1 MQRTQRPERA
11 NEKSP
16 AASAKK
22 GDRETDNEED
32 ARRFKVDFEQ
42 QGSDVTVRGEKGDDS
57 SGWFDGWDGDELK
70 VRYRITVPRRYNTDL
85 ETAGGS
91 IRVADLEGEV
101 IAETTGGS
109 ITARITKQPQESS
122 ELSSSAGSVTV
133 YLAEGVGVNVDAET
147 SFGQVESDFHEQRGD
162 DQNELKAAINGG
174 GPELRLRASV
184 GNVQLRRL

>member
-1 MQRTQRPERA
+1 
-11 NEKSP
+11 
-16 AASAKK
+16 
-22 GDRETDNEED
+22 
-32 ARRFKVDFEQ
+32 VDFEQ

>member
-1 MQRTQRPERA
+1 
-11 NEKSP
+11 
-16 AASAKK
+16 
-22 GDRETDNEED
+22 
-32 ARRFKVDFEQ
+32 VDFEQ

-101 IAETTGGS
+101 IAETAGGS

-133 YLAEGVGVNVDAET
+133 YLAEGGRQC
-147 SFGQVESDFHEQRGD
+147 GCGD
-162 DQNELKAAINGG
+162 QLWAGRERLPRAA
-174 GPELRLRASV
+174 
-184 GNVQLRRL
+184 RRRSE

>member
-1 MQRTQRPERA
+1 
-11 NEKSP
+11 
-16 AASAKK
+16 
-22 GDRETDNEED
+22 
-32 ARRFKVDFEQ
+32 VDVEQ
-42 QGSDVTVRGEKGDDS
+42 QGSDVTVRGEKGGDS

-85 ETAGGS
+85 ETA
-91 IRVADLEGEV
+91 
-101 IAETTGGS
+101 GGS